1 MADFVATYLDSGR
14 AKRAQDFGAG
24 LNTPIVSVEYGMGNR
39 VADGSETALV
49 QPFNPPIVFAMPA
62 GLVSGETIQTT
73 VNIPEAFRAP
83 NSIDIH
89 EAIYKT
95 TDGTAIFYATRE
107 TGAMFTKPGNTG
119 LIVPLVMT
127 FGGDNL
133 TGFTFNS
140 LPVAIA
146 DESTAGL
153 VQLGSNAEAIDA
165 NPPNTK
171 VGSLRRTLEQTQ
183 SWWARTTF
191 NANKIT
197 SGIVNI
203 LRLPVASNAQLDAA
217 TSGSTGMIASVAGV
231 LRMIQ
236 RFVPKATEAQYKARA
251 DNSVFLTPDSIPAPD
266 VQTFNASGTWRKP
279 DGARLVFVQEWGG
292 GSGSDANY
300 AGGGA
305 CGGEYWIAAEALG
318 ASESVVVGA
327 GGAAGGRNS
336 GGFSALGGYRMPGG
350 GRPFWT
356 SSNNGFYSALGGG
369 QSMQGANNISGAT
382 VIQWRERGGN
392 GVFNGGGGGAGPGGA
407 TAGRSNGGAGGPG
420 GGRGGNPN
428 QNGQIP
434 GGGAGS
440 GSRAGARGRVIVT
453 AYF

>member
-24 LNTPIVSVEYGMGNR
+24 LNTPIVSVEYGQGNR

-49 QPFNPPIVFAMPA
+49 QPFNPPIVFAMPP

-95 TDGTAIFYATRE
+95 TDGTPIFYATRE

-183 SWWARTTF
+183 AWWSRFGTSALATINAR
-191 NANKIT
+191 I
-197 SGIVNI
+197 
-203 LRLPVASNAQLDAA
+203 DAA
-217 TSGSTGMIASVAGV
+217 NNQIQSLMTGKANLASPVFTGDPRAPSPATNDNDTSIATTAMVQARISERIPQILYTVNAAPTRSRATNTQTIALSESMSNFSQLLVSVDGSQGSAGV
-231 LRMIQ
+231 LIESALIPVAVIPSAASANIGLD
-236 RFVPKATEAQYKARA
+236 FVSANPLIY
-251 DNSVFLTPDSIPAPD
+251 
-266 VQTFNASGTWRKP
+266 
-279 DGARLVFVQEWGG
+279 GAGRTLSLDL
-292 GSGSDANY
+292 GSRNRH
-300 AGGGA
+300 
-305 CGGEYWIAAEALG
+305 IL
-318 ASESVVVGA
+318 SVV
-327 GGAAGGRNS
+327 
-336 GGFSALGGYRMPGG
+336 GFR
-350 GRPFWT
+350 
-356 SSNNGFYSALGGG
+356 
-369 QSMQGANNISGAT
+369 
-382 VIQWRERGGN
+382 
-392 GVFNGGGGGAGPGGA
+392 
-407 TAGRSNGGAGGPG
+407 
-420 GGRGGNPN
+420 
-428 QNGQIP
+428 
-434 GGGAGS
+434 
-440 GSRAGARGRVIVT
+440 
-453 AYF
+453 

>member
-49 QPFNPPIVFAMPA
+49 TPFNPPIVFAMPP

-95 TDGTAIFYATRE
+95 TDGTPIFYATRE

-153 VQLGSNAEAIDA
+153 VQLGTNAEAIDA

-183 SWWARTTF
+183 AWWTRFGTAALASINSQIQALMTGKANIASPVFTGDPRAPTPASTDNDTSIATTAMVQSRIGQLRARSLYSVARIPTGARRNEIETVTLSSPLSEF
-191 NANKIT
+191 SHLLVSIDRDSADADAVLHTAMIPVNLLPAASSNSFKIMVGT
-197 SGIVNI
+197 NEMLVYG
-203 LRLPVASNAQLDAA
+203 
-217 TSGSTGMIASVAGV
+217 SGSNLTINLISNRFYIISVAG
-231 LRMIQ
+231 I
-236 RFVPKATEAQYKARA
+236 T
-251 DNSVFLTPDSIPAPD
+251 
-266 VQTFNASGTWRKP
+266 
-279 DGARLVFVQEWGG
+279 
-292 GSGSDANY
+292 
-300 AGGGA
+300 
-305 CGGEYWIAAEALG
+305 
-318 ASESVVVGA
+318 
-327 GGAAGGRNS
+327 
-336 GGFSALGGYRMPGG
+336 
-350 GRPFWT
+350 
-356 SSNNGFYSALGGG
+356 
-369 QSMQGANNISGAT
+369 
-382 VIQWRERGGN
+382 
-392 GVFNGGGGGAGPGGA
+392 
-407 TAGRSNGGAGGPG
+407 
-420 GGRGGNPN
+420 
-428 QNGQIP
+428 
-434 GGGAGS
+434 
-440 GSRAGARGRVIVT
+440 
-453 AYF
+453 

>member
-49 QPFNPPIVFAMPA
+49 TPFNPPIVFAMPP

-95 TDGTAIFYATRE
+95 TDGTPIFYATRE

-146 DESTAGL
+146 DESTAGI
-153 VQLGSNAEAIDA
+153 VQIATRAEAEA
-165 NPPNTK
+165 TAGHSPNK
-171 VGSLRRTLEQTQ
+171 VLSALRGWQQAVVYLASRKADNLTL
-183 SWWARTTF
+183 
-191 NANKIT
+191 
-197 SGIVNI
+197 
-203 LRLPVASNAQLDAA
+203 D
-217 TSGSTGMIASVAGV
+217 TGTDDTRWASVAGIV
-231 LRMIQ
+231 RMIQ
-236 RFVPKATEAQYKARA
+236 RFVPKATKAQYRARA
-251 DNSVFLTPDSIPAPD
+251 PNSVFLTPDSIPESISQ
-266 VQTFNASGTWRKP
+266 VFTGSGTWTKP
-279 DGARLVFVQEWGG
+279 AGAKVVIVEVIGG
-292 GSGSDANY
+292 GAGGSRSTRAGLTAGIYDTRVYLASALPASVAITV

-305 CGGEYWIAAEALG
+305 GRSNAAASNGGTSRFGNLLSAAGGRGVSGDAVTGDVRQLAQG
-318 ASESVVVGA
+318 LPGFGGMTSGDRGGPAGNGIGA
-327 GGAAGGRNS
+327 GGAFG
-336 GGFSALGGYRMPGG
+336 
-350 GRPFWT
+350 
-356 SSNNGFYSALGGG
+356 NN
-369 QSMQGANNISGAT
+369 AN
-382 VIQWRERGGN
+382 GGN
-392 GVFNGGGGGAGPGGA
+392 GGVPGGS
-407 TAGRSNGGAGGPG
+407 GGNSSNRTGGN
-420 GGRGGNPN
+420 GGRGEV
-428 QNGQIP
+428 
-434 GGGAGS
+434 
-440 GSRAGARGRVIVT
+440 RVHSIL
-453 AYF
+453 